1 MVVFW
6 LGALS
11 SAQAEI
17 YKCVRPDGTTLFTS
31 DPAQAPADC
40 RPELIDPLPPLG
52 VLPESVAPAPPER
65 TPASG
70 SRQSPEAA
78 GKSAAAYTTEA
89 TALAN
94 QYDAARR
101 TLYRASM
108 VVDQLA
114 ARREMSEIRQ
124 RKILLLEEVDRSSLG
139 SAEKR
144 SIGEI
149 LAPISD

>member
-1 MVVFW
+1 
-6 LGALS
+6 
-11 SAQAEI
+11 
-17 YKCVRPDGTTLFTS
+17 
-31 DPAQAPADC
+31 
-40 RPELIDPLPPLG
+40 
-52 VLPESVAPAPPER
+52 
-65 TPASG
+65 
-70 SRQSPEAA
+70 
-78 GKSAAAYTTEA
+78 
-89 TALAN
+89 
-94 QYDAARR
+94 
-101 TLYRASM
+101 M